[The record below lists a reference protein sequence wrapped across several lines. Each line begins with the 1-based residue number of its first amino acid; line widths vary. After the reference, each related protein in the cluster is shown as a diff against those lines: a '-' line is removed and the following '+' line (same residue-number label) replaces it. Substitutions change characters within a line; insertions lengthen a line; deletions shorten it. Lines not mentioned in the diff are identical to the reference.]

1 MKSGIP
7 PRARL
12 ITAIVI
18 YSLVNRVESPI
29 AHRKGFRIDNLS
41 TPCGEELIP
50 DAEAVRV
57 IGNQTGL
64 DDIAGVGSSVLI
76 TSDNI
81 ERQRTG
87 FITANRNMD
96 RLNGTEAK
104 ELMIPHT
111 GNDTAALTAPFRVG
125 VIAHG
130 KIRAENGRHDNEHL
144 TVNPALLLNQGTLKI
159 GQNNGKVLRSHMNRI
174 TRSTKIDVVQTSGG
188 AERGQGGNLSHHA
201 AKNETSLF
209 INIRLVNS
217 FQQFLFIS
225 RPAVAGLFDI
235 EGIKLDVLIGSETNL
250 KTAGFSSNRIGNQ
263 LLVLLIRTH
272 RPDFRSTHK
281 LNNLIALRDRLKKL
295 RVGNTG
301 KPVLFVDFGKDNVAV
316 PNSGKR
322 SCFHSGI
329 TGSTGKHRHKL
340 FS

>member
-1 MKSGIP
+1 
-7 PRARL
+7 
-12 ITAIVI
+12 
-18 YSLVNRVESPI
+18 
-29 AHRKGFRIDNLS
+29 
-41 TPCGEELIP
+41 
-50 DAEAVRV
+50 
-57 IGNQTGL
+57 
-64 DDIAGVGSSVLI
+64 
-76 TSDNI
+76 
-81 ERQRTG
+81 
-87 FITANRNMD
+87 MD

-104 ELMIPHT
+104 ELMVPHT

-125 VIAHG
+125 IVAHG

-174 TRSTKIDVVQTSGG
+174 ARSTKVDVVQTSGS

-201 AKNETSLF
+201 AENKSSLF
-209 INIRLVNS
+209 INIGLVNG
-217 FQQFLFIS
+217 FQQFLFVS
-225 RPAVAGLFDI
+225 GPVVTGLLDI
-235 EGIKLDVLIGSETNL
+235 ERVKFDVLIGSETNL
-250 KTAGFSSNRIGNQ
+250 KTAGFSRNRIGNQ
-263 LLVLLIRTH
+263 LLVLLVRTH
-272 RPDFRSTHK
+272 RPDFRSAHK
-281 LNNLIALRDRLKKL
+281 LNNLVALHDRLKKF

-301 KPVLFVDFGKDNVAV
+301 KPVFFVDFRKDNVAV